1 MLKFILCPHLLIM
14 MMMEHF
20 NTTSAKQ
27 LHASRLSIVK
37 AMFYISK
44 VVQIIASHAS
54 KKNYA
59 CIVLNKNLLVVA
71 GGVD

>member
-1 MLKFILCPHLLIM
+1 M

-54 KKNYA
+54 KKKNYA

-71 GGVD
+71 GGVN

>member
-1 MLKFILCPHLLIM
+1 

-54 KKNYA
+54 KKKKKNYA
-59 CIVLNKNLLVVA
+59 CIVFE
-71 GGVD
+71 